1 VTTRLSPAAL
11 LLLLVAGAHAATFG
25 TVVPIPG
32 QISDI
37 ALDNHRGVV
46 YAANFT
52 ANRVE
57 QISMGTR
64 SLGNA
69 IRVAAQP
76 SSLALSPDGH
86 YLIVGHYAASATS
99 DVSSA
104 GLSVVDLNSANA
116 VKTVSLGGAS
126 VLTVAFGNGSQA
138 LVIHTGGISLFDP
151 ASGTLSSLDPVAFSG
166 APLPVSWSTFPPQAI
181 KASAG
186 VSGDG
191 NIIYAAV
198 GVGSNSA
205 QIVRYD
211 VNARTVAVGKLS
223 VSPSLGPLA
232 VSVDQTG
239 STFLAG
245 WGLANAN
252 LVAVAQFPSAPGDLN
267 IGGHAF
273 DAANNLIYA
282 QVPLD
287 VASPGPPLL
296 HVVDSDN
303 LTVRERF
310 QLREN
315 LAGKGLVS
323 GKSMYAISDSGVTIF
338 PVGDL
343 GSVHRVQAMQED
355 LLFQASGCDQ
365 KAVTHF
371 LDIIDPSGGNT
382 EFTLKASAPG
392 VTLSA
397 NAGTTPARIQV
408 RIDPGAFQ
416 SQKGTSVVQLQIS
429 STQAVNVPQPVRLLI
444 NTRDPDQQGAIYNV
458 PGKIVDVLADPARD
472 RFYAIRQDKN
482 QVLVFDGATF
492 TQIAALRTG
501 NTPVQMAIYQEG
513 PASWLLV
520 TNDNSQ
526 LISVFNLDTLQP
538 SSPILL
544 PDGLY
549 ARSIAASSYLSRI
562 LATTRPSGGAT
573 GPVVRID
580 FAARVAS
587 VPAAIGI
594 FKNDVDIASAL
605 TASPSGRTMFMA
617 MPDGTVALFD
627 SDANAFISSRK
638 NPAALAGAYAAL
650 SDDLFVAD
658 RHVFNSAM
666 VEVGAID
673 LLGGA
678 SSGAA
683 IMGGRGLMSLVP
695 ASAGSGTIEQFSLD
709 QFASMWP
716 MREGEA
722 PATHASLLTTPVDQ
736 TGQSLLAFMRTLA
749 PLANGNFVVQLST
762 SGFTAIPAT
771 FGTAQ
776 ARPAIT
782 GVTSAADGS
791 AGVAPGGLITI
802 WGSNLSDSTA
812 QASEVPLSNGLG
824 GVCLYANSLA
834 MPLLFV
840 SPGQINA
847 QLPYGVSG
855 NATISISSAAGQSD
869 PFTFTIQPAAPAVF
883 RTGDGTPVIIRTVD
897 GKMITD
903 ATPIHLNQV
912 LNIYMTGLGA
922 VTPASTAGS
931 AGPSSPLAGTTTT
944 PEITIGGAS
953 IFTLWSGLAPGLV
966 GVNQVNAQV
975 PFHHIPT
982 GSKIPFT
989 IKQGDASTTV
999 YVRVE
1004 E

>member
-1 VTTRLSPAAL
+1 MFFF
-11 LLLLVAGAHAATFG
+11 VAGAHAATFG
-25 TVVPIPG
+25 TVIPIPG

-37 ALDNHRGVV
+37 ALDNRRGVV

-52 ANRVE
+52 ANRIE

-64 SLGNA
+64 SLGSS
-69 IRVAAQP
+69 IHVAPQP
-76 SSLALSPDGH
+76 SSLAVSSDGH
-86 YLIVGHYAASATS
+86 YLVVGHYAASATA

-104 GLSVVDLNSANA
+104 GLSVVDLNAGNS
-116 VKTVSLGGAS
+116 VRPVSLGGAS
-126 VLTVAFGNGSQA
+126 VLAVAFGNGSQA
-138 LVIHTGGISLFDP
+138 LVIHTAGVSLFDP
-151 ASGTLSSLDPVAFSG
+151 ASGTLTNLDPSPFAG
-166 APLPVSWSTFPPQAI
+166 APLPVSWATFPPQAI
-181 KASAG
+181 QASAG

-198 GVGSNSA
+198 GVGASTS

-211 VNARTVAVGKLS
+211 VNAGAISVGSLS
-223 VSPSLGPLA
+223 TTPSLGPLA

-245 WGLANAN
+245 WGLANAS
-252 LVAVAQFPSAPGDLN
+252 LMAVAQFPYAPGDLN

-282 QVPLD
+282 QVPLN
-287 VASPGPPLL
+287 VASSGPPLL
-296 HVVDSDN
+296 HVLDSDN

-315 LAGKGLVS
+315 LAGKALV
-323 GKSMYAISDSGVTIF
+323 GGGSMYAISDSGVTIF
-338 PVGDL
+338 PIGAL
-343 GSVHRVQAMQED
+343 STVHRVQALQED
-355 LLFQASGCDQ
+355 LLFQGSGCDQ
-365 KAVTHF
+365 KVVTQF
-371 LDIIDPSGGNT
+371 LDIVDPSGGST
-382 EFTLKASAPG
+382 DFALKVSSPG

-397 NAGTTPARIQV
+397 ISGTTPAHIQV
-408 RIDPGAFQ
+408 RIDPSLFQ
-416 SQKGTSVVQLQIS
+416 NQKGTSVVQLQIS
-429 STQAVNVPQPVRLLI
+429 STQAVNVAQPVRLLV
-444 NTRDPDQQGAIYNV
+444 NTRDPDQQGVIHNV

-482 QVLVFDGATF
+482 QVLVFDGTTF
-492 TQIAALRTG
+492 TQIATLRTG

-544 PDGLY
+544 PGGLY

-562 LATTRPSGGAT
+562 LATTRPGTAAT
-573 GPVVRID
+573 GPVLRID
-580 FAARVAS
+580 FASRLAS
-587 VPAAIGI
+587 APSTIGI
-594 FKNDVDIASAL
+594 FKNDVDVASAL

-617 MPDGTVALFD
+617 MPDGTVALYD

-666 VEVGAID
+666 VEVGAVD
-673 LLGGA
+673 LLGGT
-678 SSGAA
+678 SSGAG
-683 IMGGRGLMSLVP
+683 IMGNRGLMSMVP
-695 ASAGSGTIEQFSLD
+695 ASPGSGTIEQFSMD

-722 PATHASLLTTPVDQ
+722 ATTRGSLIASPVDQ
-736 TGQSLLAFMRTLA
+736 TGQTILAFMRTLA
-749 PLANGNFVVQLST
+749 PLANGNFIVQLST
-762 SGFTAIPAT
+762 SGFMAVPAT
-771 FGTAQ
+771 FGAAQ
-776 ARPAIT
+776 TPPAIT

-802 WGSNLSDSTA
+802 WGSNLSSSTA
-812 QASEVPLSNGLG
+812 QASEVPLANGLG

-840 SPGQINA
+840 SPNQINA
-847 QLPYGVSG
+847 QLPYGVPG
-855 NATISISSAAGQSD
+855 NASISISSAAGQSD
-869 PFTFTIQPAAPAVF
+869 PFTFTVQPTAPAVF

-922 VTPASTAGS
+922 VNAAATAGS
-931 AGPSSPLAGTTTT
+931 AGPSNPPAATMTA

-982 GSKIPFT
+982 GSKVPFT

-999 YVRVE
+999 YLHVE